1 MKNNLSELPANYSIF
16 GEHLELLKCIR
27 KEVLNLGN
35 YIVEDVRMHR
45 IVYGK
50 KTVLRTFLDIHP
62 ARDGI
67 AVSIKKSRTDKDVKR
82 LAVEGGIM
90 AEVIINN
97 ENLNDVLDMIKESYL
112 SV

>member
-1 MKNNLSELPANYSIF
+1 MSELPGNYSIF
-16 GEHLELLKCIR
+16 GEHLELLKRIR
-27 KEVLNLGN
+27 KEVLALGN
-35 YIVEDVRMHR
+35 DIVEDVRMHR

-67 AVSIKKSRTDKDVKR
+67 AATIKKGRMYKDVKR
-82 LAVEGGIM
+82 LAIDRGIM
-90 AEVIINN
+90 AEVTVNN
-97 ENLNDVLDMIKESYL
+97 ENVDDVLEMIKQSYL